1 MEQNL
6 STKIYFYILMF
17 VYKSYSFVYM
27 YMYIINGI
35 TLSMLI

>member
-17 VYKSYSFVYM
+17 VYSFVYM